1 MRAGRSESGWVVHL
15 GALALVIT
23 LFAAPLVAE
32 AQPPG
37 QVYRIGALAIA
48 GPTDT
53 PPPPAENWEG
63 FLQGLSEI
71 GYIEG
76 QNVTFELRSAAG
88 RPERFNDLAADLVRL
103 KVDVIFARGTEAMR
117 AAKNA
122 TKLHAI
128 PIVAIDLESD
138 PVAAGFIASLAK
150 PGGNLTGMF
159 LDLAELSGKHVQFLK
174 ETVRAL
180 SRIAVLGHP
189 VVNAAQLR
197 AVQVAAATLGMQI
210 QTLELRDRK
219 DLDSAFK
226 AASGARAGGLII
238 LGSPLSLLHR
248 AQIAELELKHRLPA
262 IYASRSHVEAG
273 GLMSYGPNLAEMF
286 QQCGVY
292 VGRLLRGAK
301 PADLPIERPTK
312 FELVINAKTAKAL
325 GLTIPP
331 SLVLRAD
338 QVIE

>member
-1 MRAGRSESGWVVHL
+1 MCAGRSESGWVVHL
-15 GALALVIT
+15 GALALVVA
-23 LFAAPLVAE
+23 LLAAPLVAE

-37 QVYRIGALAIA
+37 KVYRIGALAIA

-63 FLQGLSEI
+63 FLKGLREV

-88 RPERFNDLAADLVRL
+88 RPERFTDLAADLVRL

-122 TKLHAI
+122 TTLHAI

-210 QTLELRDRK
+210 QTLELRDRR

>member
-1 MRAGRSESGWVVHL
+1 MHL
-15 GALALVIT
+15 GTLALVVT
-23 LFAAPLVAE
+23 LLAAPLVAG

-37 QVYRIGALAIA
+37 KAYRIGALAIA

-63 FLQGLSEI
+63 FLRGLREV

-88 RPERFNDLAADLVRL
+88 RPERFAELAADLVRL

-174 ETVRAL
+174 ETVRTL

-197 AVQVAAATLGMQI
+197 AVEVAAATRGMQI
-210 QTLELRDRK
+210 QILELRDRK

-226 AASGARAGGLII
+226 AASGARAGALIV

-248 AQIAELELKHRLPA
+248 AQIAELELQHRLPA
-262 IYASRSHVEAG
+262 MYVARPHVEAG
-273 GLMSYGPNLAEMF
+273 GFMSYGPNLADMF
-286 QQCGVY
+286 RQCGVY
-292 VGRLLRGAK
+292 VGRILRGTK

-312 FELVINAKTAKAL
+312 FELVINVKAAKVL
-325 GLTIPP
+325 GLTVPP
-331 SLVLRAD
+331 SLLLRAD